1 MATDIAPELYAK
13 IQADFKAGVNNNKG
27 VQTIMR
33 RILKGKATQ
42 ADMTDLAERFGRE
55 ASKALRGNI
64 LLSEL
69 PNQTLYWNIAERTIQ
84 PLLIEAY
91 NNVNYYA
98 VIQQDYADRAV
109 GLSIRVVRG
118 ARPEARA
125 RQVMEMAVNSV
136 TQEELR
142 NALTDPAIT
151 AVRKFYDD
159 FQMENAKLRDELG
172 LETTVVRV
180 YDGVGLKGGSEPCE
194 WCISREGVYSC
205 ADAMD
210 NGIFERHPGCGCTIE
225 YHTSKGVDVQTDWT
239 TNAWESRS

>member
-1 MATDIAPELYAK
+1 MATDIAPELFEK
-13 IQADFKAGVNNNKG
+13 IQADFKAGVNGNQG
-27 VQTIMR
+27 VQRIMR
-33 RILKGKATQ
+33 KVLKGKATQ
-42 ADMTDLAERFGRE
+42 TDMTDLAERFGRE
-55 ASKALRGNI
+55 ASKALRGNL

-98 VIQQDYADRAV
+98 VIQQDMADRAA

-118 ARPEARA
+118 ARPADRA

-142 NALTDPAIT
+142 NALTDPTIT
-151 AVRKFYDD
+151 AVRKYYDD
-159 FQMENAKLRDELG
+159 FQKENARLRNELG

-180 YDGVGLKGGSEPCE
+180 YDGVGLKGGKEPCE
-194 WCISREGVYSC
+194 WCISREGVYSYE
-205 ADAMD
+205 DAVA
-210 NGIFERHPGCGCTIE
+210 NGVFERHPGCGCTIE
-225 YHTSKGVDVQTDWT
+225 YHTSKGVQTQTDWT
-239 TNAWESRS
+239 TNTWESRG

>member
-1 MATDIAPELYAK
+1 MATDIAPELYEK
-13 IQADFKAGVNNNKG
+13 IQADFKAGVNSNKG
-27 VQTIMR
+27 VQSIMR

-42 ADMTDLAERFGRE
+42 ADMTELAERFGEE
-55 ASKALRGNI
+55 ASKALRGNLI
-64 LLSEL
+64 LSEL

-84 PLLIEAY
+84 PLLLEAY

-98 VIQQDYADRAV
+98 VIQQDFADRDV

-118 ARPEARA
+118 ARPEDRA

-142 NALTDPAIT
+142 NALTDPTIT

-159 FQMENAKLRDELG
+159 FQHENARLRDELG
-172 LETTVVRV
+172 LETTVVRL

-194 WCISREGVYSC
+194 WCISREGVYSYE
-205 ADAMD
+205 DAVA
-210 NGIFERHPGCGCTIE
+210 NGVFERHPGCGCTIE
-225 YHTSKGVDVQTDWT
+225 YHTSRGAQIQTDWT
-239 TNAWESRS
+239 TNTWESRG

>member
-1 MATDIAPELYAK
+1 MATDIAPELYEK
-13 IQADFKAGVNNNKG
+13 IQADFKSGVNGNKG
-27 VQTIMR
+27 VQSIMR
-33 RILKGKATQ
+33 RVIKGKASQ
-42 ADMTDLAERFGRE
+42 GDMTDLAERFGRE

-98 VIQQDYADRAV
+98 VIQQDFADRAA
-109 GLSIRVVRG
+109 GLSIRVVKG
-118 ARPEARA
+118 ARPEERA

-142 NALTDPAIT
+142 NALTDPTIT

-180 YDGVGLKGGSEPCE
+180 YDGVGLKGGAEPCE
-194 WCISREGVYSC
+194 WCISREGVYSY
-205 ADAMD
+205 ADAVD
-210 NGIFERHPGCGCTIE
+210 NGVFERHPGCGCTIE
-225 YHTSKGVDVQTDWT
+225 YHTSRGVDVQTDWR
-239 TNAWESRS
+239 TNTWESRS

>member
-142 NALTDPAIT
+142 NALTDPTIT

-210 NGIFERHPGCGCTIE
+210 NGVFERHPGCGCTIE
-225 YHTSKGVDVQTDWT
+225 YHTSKG
-239 TNAWESRS
+239 R

>member
-1 MATDIAPELYAK
+1 MATDIAPELYEK
-13 IQADFKAGVNNNKG
+13 IQADFKAGVNGNKG
-27 VQTIMR
+27 VQSIMR
-33 RILKGKATQ
+33 RVIKGKATQ
-42 ADMTDLAERFGRE
+42 SDMTDLAERFGRE

-84 PLLIEAY
+84 LLLIEAY

-98 VIQQDYADRAV
+98 VIQQDFADRAA
-109 GLSIRVVRG
+109 GLSIRVVKG
-118 ARPEARA
+118 ARPEERA

-142 NALTDPAIT
+142 NALTDPTIT

-172 LETTVVRV
+172 LETTVIRM

-210 NGIFERHPGCGCTIE
+210 NGVFERHPGCGCTIE
-225 YHTSKGVDVQTDWT
+225 YHTSRGVDVQTDWR
-239 TNAWESRS
+239 TNTWESRS

>member
-42 ADMTDLAERFGRE
+42 ADMTDLAERLGRE